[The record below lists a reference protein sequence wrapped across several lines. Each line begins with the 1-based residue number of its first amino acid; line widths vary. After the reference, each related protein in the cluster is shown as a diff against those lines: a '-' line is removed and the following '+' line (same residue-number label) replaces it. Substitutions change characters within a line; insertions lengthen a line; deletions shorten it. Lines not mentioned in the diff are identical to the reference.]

1 MPEGDLASAT
11 MKIKD
16 IMTPHAECIS
26 PEMSLSAAANLMRNA
41 EIGFLPICEN
51 DRLIGSVT
59 DRDIVI
65 RGVAEGREMD
75 GTPVRAIMSPKIVYI
90 FEDQD
95 VEEAVRLMEVR
106 QIRRLAVLNENKRLV
121 GIISLGDVAS
131 AVGTNLSGEALRE
144 ICEPIHSASDH

>member
-1 MPEGDLASAT
+1 

-16 IMTPHAECIS
+16 IMTHPAEWIS
-26 PEMSLSAAANLMRNA
+26 PEMSLSAAADLMRKS
-41 EIGFLPICEN
+41 EIGFLPIGEN

-65 RGVAEGREMD
+65 RGVAEGREME

-90 FEDQD
+90 FDDQD

-106 QIRRLAVLNENKRLV
+106 QIRRLAVLNREKRLV
-121 GIISLGDVAS
+121 GIISLGDLAGG
-131 AVGTNLSGEALRE
+131 VGTNLSGEALRE
-144 ICEPIHSASDH
+144 ICEPIHSNSDH